1 MLLFVPLVWLP
12 EVLLVTELEPLSVVP
27 TLVSELPWLVSVS
40 REAHPTKR
48 AAAASMQMICF
59 IVL

>member
-12 EVLLVTELEPLSVVP
+12 EVLLVSEPEPLSVVP
-27 TLVSELPWLVSVS
+27 TLVSGLPWLVSVS
-40 REAHPTKR
+40 CEAQPTNR

-59 IVL
+59 IVF